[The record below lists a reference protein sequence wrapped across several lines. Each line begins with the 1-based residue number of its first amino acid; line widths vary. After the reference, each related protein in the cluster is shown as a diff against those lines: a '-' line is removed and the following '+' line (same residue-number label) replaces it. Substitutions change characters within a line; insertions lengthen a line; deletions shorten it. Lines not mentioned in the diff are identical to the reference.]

1 MKLSTQLMYAGNP
14 REAADQVRALED
26 AGLDTVWVPEAYGFD
41 SPTLMGYLAAKTEK
55 VEIGAAILN
64 IYSRTPSAL
73 LQTAAGLDNVSQ
85 GRAIIGLGASG
96 PQVIEGFHG
105 VPYDKPLGRTKEIIE
120 LIRSGLRRET
130 LVHDGIF
137 TLPLPEGQGTGL
149 GKPLKLLTRPERPS
163 IPLYIAALGP
173 KSVEGAAEYADGW
186 LPFLF
191 VPEKAGQVWGD
202 ALAAGTA
209 KRQEGLAPLEICA
222 GGMVAIGEG
231 PETKALLDFARPLV
245 ALYVGGMG
253 ARGKNFYND
262 LAVKYGYE
270 QEAKEIQDL
279 YLGGNKR
286 DAEAKVPLELLELG
300 NLVGPASYV
309 KERIAAFAEA
319 GRDQP
324 PGDAGL
330 RRPAGD
336 DPSAPR
342 AGRLT
347 LRHGVDA
354 DQAVHHVV
362 PALLRATLRH
372 VRDRRVRH
380 GDERAAVVRL
390 ERHDDGVLDDGL
402 RLALV
407 LPAPGEGEPPRPV
420 DLGVGPRDRGSDA
433 GAVDPEPS
441 AEPRVDVVRR
451 ATELRPPPGGQL
463 FGVGPGGEDPLG
475 RGGDRAGDRD
485 RAGAHGVSSGSAARC
500 CSRRSR
506 ALPHI
511 RRVLIAH
518 VARSSR
524 LPGTSRTT
532 VVRPRFSLVTTPAP
546 SSTRR
551 CLSTAGRVTARRSAR
566 SLIDA
571 SPSAS
576 RSRIERRGADATAAA
591 DRIQPIVHHMVKYR

>member
-1 MKLSTQLMYAGNP
+1 VKLSTQLMYAGNP

-41 SPTLMGYLAAKTEK
+41 SPTLMGYLAAKTET
-55 VEIGAAILN
+55 VEIGSAILN

-137 TLPLPEGQGTGL
+137 TLPLPEGEGTGL
-149 GKPLKLLTRPERPS
+149 AKPLKLLTRPERPS
-163 IPLYIAALGP
+163 IPLYIAALGS

-202 ALAAGTA
+202 SLARGGA

-270 QEAKEIQDL
+270 KEAQEIQDL

-319 GRDQP
+319 GVTNLQVM
-324 PGDAGL
+324 
-330 RRPAGD
+330 PASD
-336 DPSAPR
+336 DPPATIR
-342 AGRLT
+342 Q
-347 LRHGVDA
+347 LRELVD
-354 DQAVHHVV
+354 
-362 PALLRATLRH
+362 
-372 VRDRRVRH
+372 
-380 GDERAAVVRL
+380 
-390 ERHDDGVLDDGL
+390 
-402 RLALV
+402 
-407 LPAPGEGEPPRPV
+407 
-420 DLGVGPRDRGSDA
+420 
-433 GAVDPEPS
+433 
-441 AEPRVDVVRR
+441 
-451 ATELRPPPGGQL
+451 
-463 FGVGPGGEDPLG
+463 
-475 RGGDRAGDRD
+475 
-485 RAGAHGVSSGSAARC
+485 
-500 CSRRSR
+500 
-506 ALPHI
+506 
-511 RRVLIAH
+511 
-518 VARSSR
+518 
-524 LPGTSRTT
+524 
-532 VVRPRFSLVTTPAP
+532 
-546 SSTRR
+546 
-551 CLSTAGRVTARRSAR
+551 
-566 SLIDA
+566 
-571 SPSAS
+571 
-576 RSRIERRGADATAAA
+576 
-591 DRIQPIVHHMVKYR
+591 

>member
-1 MKLSTQLMYAGNP
+1 MYAGNP
-14 REAADQVRALED
+14 REAADQVRALEE

-55 VEIGAAILN
+55 VEIGSAILN

-149 GKPLKLLTRPERPS
+149 GKPLKLLTRPERPR

-191 VPEKAGQVWGD
+191 VPEKSGQVWGD
-202 ALAAGTA
+202 ALAAGRA

-222 GGMVAIGEG
+222 GGMVAIGDG
-231 PETKALLDFARPLV
+231 PETKALLDLARPFV

-262 LAVKYGYE
+262 LAVKYGFE
-270 QEAKEIQDL
+270 QAAREIQDL

-319 GRDQP
+319 GVTNLQ
-324 PGDAGL
+324 
-330 RRPAGD
+330 
-336 DPSAPR
+336 
-342 AGRLT
+342 
-347 LRHGVDA
+347 
-354 DQAVHHVV
+354 
-362 PALLRATLRH
+362 
-372 VRDRRVRH
+372 
-380 GDERAAVVRL
+380 
-390 ERHDDGVLDDGL
+390 
-402 RLALV
+402 V
-407 LPAPGEGEPPRPV
+407 LPASDDPPATIRQLRELV
-420 DLGVGPRDRGSDA
+420 D
-433 GAVDPEPS
+433 
-441 AEPRVDVVRR
+441 
-451 ATELRPPPGGQL
+451 
-463 FGVGPGGEDPLG
+463 
-475 RGGDRAGDRD
+475 
-485 RAGAHGVSSGSAARC
+485 
-500 CSRRSR
+500 
-506 ALPHI
+506 
-511 RRVLIAH
+511 
-518 VARSSR
+518 
-524 LPGTSRTT
+524 
-532 VVRPRFSLVTTPAP
+532 
-546 SSTRR
+546 
-551 CLSTAGRVTARRSAR
+551 
-566 SLIDA
+566 
-571 SPSAS
+571 
-576 RSRIERRGADATAAA
+576 
-591 DRIQPIVHHMVKYR
+591 